1 MGGALPHLT
10 AAYDRDVH
18 AITLTEYGDPEVMV
32 WTEVPDPVPGPGEV
46 LISVSASAVNRADLQ
61 QRQGNYPPPAGASD
75 VLGLECSGVIADV
88 GADVTAWQ
96 VGDRVCALLAGG
108 GYAEQV
114 VVPAGQVLPVPDG
127 LDLHVA
133 ASLPE
138 VACTVWSNVVMYAGL
153 SAGDTL
159 LIHGGGS
166 GIGTHAI
173 QVAKALGARVAVTAG
188 SAEKLEVCRSFGAD
202 ILIDYSSTDF
212 VDEIRSATD
221 GHGADVVLDNMG
233 AKYLARNISA
243 LAMDGRLVTIG
254 MQGGRVA
261 EFDFGALM
269 AKRGSVH
276 CAGLRARPLTGPG
289 GKAEIIRQVRE
300 HVWPMITDGAVVPV
314 VHAEV
319 PVTDA
324 PQAHRMLDDHS
335 TVGKG
340 ILRVR

>member
-1 MGGALPHLT
+1 M
-10 AAYDRDVH
+10 Y

-88 GADVTAWQ
+88 GADVTSWK

-159 LIHGGGS
+159 LVHGGGS

-188 SAEKLEVCRSFGAD
+188 SAEKLEICRSFGAD
-202 ILIDYSSTDF
+202 ILIDYKTTDF
-212 VDEIRSATD
+212 VEEIRTATD

-269 AKRGSVH
+269 AKRGTVH

-289 GKAEIIRQVRE
+289 GKADIVRQVRE
-300 HVWPMITDGAVVPV
+300 HVWPMIADGAVVPV

-324 PQAHRMLDDHS
+324 SQAHRMLDDHA
-335 TVGKG
+335 TVGKV